1 MKIKI
6 PAQAKKTITNE
17 ALSRDIKPVT
27 KEITDLH
34 QDISNN
40 LILIAEHKT
49 GEKKVYQSLAVNVD
63 DKKYFSALAN
73 PIHLFLSTAIEMYE
87 LSEIRKSINFPK
99 CGKKD
104 INSDLFL
111 LDFDAGFTHEC
122 YNDFIKARITSIIML
137 VSSIE
142 SFINQQLTPD
152 FKYHTNGK
160 KSKEYDVEAI
170 EKKIFFKEK
179 IEDVLPKAIKRE
191 DFWEKEKV
199 TLKVLHNLYEQ
210 RKTFIHLKTH
220 SEDELLRYS
229 IAFEKMIEFDLLEAI
244 NSTINFMNLVEEN
257 FIEIELTEDK

>member
-1 MKIKI
+1 MMKIKI
-6 PAQAKKTITNE
+6 PAQTNKNITNE
-17 ALSRDIKPVT
+17 AFKRDVVGNSQKLT
-27 KEITDLH
+27 NSSQE
-34 QDISNN
+34 ISNN
-40 LILIAEHKT
+40 LILIAKHKS
-49 GEKKVYQSLAVNVD
+49 GEKKIYQSLTVNVD
-63 DKKYFSALAN
+63 EKKYFSALAN

-87 LSEIRKSINFPK
+87 LSEIKKSINFPQ

-104 INSDLFL
+104 NNSNLFL
-111 LDFDAGFTHEC
+111 LEFNPGYTHEC

-142 SFINQQLTPD
+142 SFVNQQLTPD
-152 FKYHTNGK
+152 FKYYTKGK

-179 IEDVLPKAIKRE
+179 IEDVLPKAINRE
-191 DFWEKEKV
+191 NFWKKEKV

-244 NSTINFMNLVEEN
+244 NSTISFMNLVEDN
-257 FIEIELTEDK
+257 FIEVEL